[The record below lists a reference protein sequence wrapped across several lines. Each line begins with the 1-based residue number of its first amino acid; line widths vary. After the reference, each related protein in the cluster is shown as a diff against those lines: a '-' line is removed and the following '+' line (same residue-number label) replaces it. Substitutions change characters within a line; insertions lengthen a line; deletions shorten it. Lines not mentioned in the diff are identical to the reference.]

1 MSDPTVPA
9 AELRAVTIGYGR
21 EPVSTDLDLAIPAG
35 KLTMVIGPNG
45 CGKSTALR
53 AMARL
58 IRPEAGTVL
67 LDGRDIRQLSTRQVA
82 RRLGLLPQQSI
93 APDGIRVAELV
104 ARGRHP
110 HQGPFRQWSEADE
123 AAVAEAMA
131 RTGVSEYSAL
141 PVDQLSG
148 GQRQR
153 VWIAMALA
161 QQTPVLLL
169 DEPTTF
175 LDLTHQLEVLELCKH
190 LTGDG
195 HRTIAAVMHDLGH
208 ACRYADHLIAM
219 RDGAVVAAGTPADI
233 VTTEFVRDVFDVEAK
248 IILDPV
254 AGTPLVIPMTKKWSN
269 DDNAHH
275 AGDGGSHP
283 GGTTTCPGIT
293 GRGRSAETLG
303 AETRLNR

>member
-1 MSDPTVPA
+1 VAEIAVSAPVELKGVTV
-9 AELRAVTIGYGR
+9 GYGR
-21 EPVSTDLDLAIPAG
+21 EPVSTDLDLAIPPG

-58 IRPEAGTVL
+58 IRPRTGAVL
-67 LDGRDIRQLSTRQVA
+67 LDGRDIRELSTRQVA

-110 HQGPFRQWSEADE
+110 HQGPFRQWSEADDT
-123 AAVAEAMA
+123 AVAEAME
-131 RTGVSEYSAL
+131 RTGVAAYSGL

-153 VWIAMALA
+153 VWIAMVLA
-161 QQTPVLLL
+161 QETPVLLL

-175 LDLTHQLEVLELCKH
+175 LDLTHQLEVLDLCQH
-190 LTGDG
+190 LTREGD
-195 HRTIAAVMHDLGH
+195 RTIAAVMHDLGH

-219 RDGAVVAAGTPADI
+219 RDGAIIAAGRPDEIVTPALI
-233 VTTEFVRDVFDVEAK
+233 RDVFDVETM
-248 IILDPV
+248 IISDP
-254 AGTPLVIPMTKKWSN
+254 ASGTPLVIPMTQKW
-269 DDNAHH
+269 ARQ
-275 AGDGGSHP
+275 P
-283 GGTTTCPGIT
+283 M
-293 GRGRSAETLG
+293 
-303 AETRLNR
+303 

>member
-1 MSDPTVPA
+1 VSEIPTPATAASDATVSNPV
-9 AELRAVTIGYGR
+9 ELKAVTLGYDR
-21 EPVSTDLDLAIPAG
+21 VPVSTDLDLAVPAG
-35 KLTMVIGPNG
+35 KLTMIIGPNG

-58 IRPEAGTVL
+58 LAPRTGTVL
-67 LDGRDIRQLSTRQVA
+67 LDGRDIRERSTREVA

-123 AAVAEAMA
+123 IAVADAME
-131 RTGVSEYSAL
+131 RTGVAAYSGL

-153 VWIAMALA
+153 VWIAMVLA
-161 QQTPVLLL
+161 QETPVLLL

-175 LDLTHQLEVLELCKH
+175 LDLTHQLEILDLCRH
-190 LTGDG
+190 LTRDGD
-195 HRTIAAVMHDLGH
+195 RTITAVMHDLAH

-219 RDGAVVAAGTPADI
+219 RNGAVSAAGPPTEI
-233 VTTEFVRDVFDVEAK
+233 VTAELIRKVFDVDAM
-248 IILDPV
+248 IVPDPV
-254 AGTPLVIPMTKKWSN
+254 TATPLVIPLIQKWSYQK
-269 DDNAHH
+269 
-275 AGDGGSHP
+275 SQ
-283 GGTTTCPGIT
+283 
-293 GRGRSAETLG
+293 
-303 AETRLNR
+303 RLA

>member
-1 MSDPTVPA
+1 MN
-9 AELRAVTIGYGR
+9 
-21 EPVSTDLDLAIPAG
+21 LAIPAG

-58 IRPEAGTVL
+58 LAPKTGTVL
-67 LDGRDIRQLSTRQVA
+67 LEGRDIRELSTRQVA
-82 RRLGLLPQQSI
+82 QRLGLLPQHSI

-110 HQGPFRQWSEADE
+110 HQGPFGQWTEADE
-123 AAVAEAMA
+123 AAVADAME
-131 RTGVSEYSAL
+131 RTGVATYSGL

-161 QQTPVLLL
+161 QETPILLL

-175 LDLTHQLEVLELCKH
+175 LDLTHQLEVLDLCRH
-190 LTGDG
+190 LTHDGD
-195 HRTIAAVMHDLGH
+195 RTIAAVMHDLGH

-219 RDGAVVAAGTPADI
+219 RDGAVVAVGPPAEVVTPKLL
-233 VTTEFVRDVFDVEAK
+233 RDVFDVEAMT
-248 IILDPV
+248 IPDPV
-254 AGTPLVIPMTKKWSN
+254 AGTPLVIP
-269 DDNAHH
+269 
-275 AGDGGSHP
+275 
-283 GGTTTCPGIT
+283 IT
-293 GRGRSAETLG
+293 QNWPYQRT
-303 AETRLNR
+303 

>member
-1 MSDPTVPA
+1 MSDIAMSAP
-9 AELRAVTIGYGR
+9 AELKGVTIGYGR
-21 EPVSTDLDLAIPAG
+21 EPVSIDLDLAIPSG

-58 IRPEAGTVL
+58 MAPQTGAVL
-67 LDGRDIRQLSTRQVA
+67 LDGCDIRGLSTRQVA

-110 HQGPFRQWSEADE
+110 HQGPFRQWSAADE
-123 AAVAEAMA
+123 TAVAEAMEL
-131 RTGVSEYSAL
+131 TGIAAYSGL

-153 VWIAMALA
+153 VWIALVLA
-161 QQTPVLLL
+161 QETPVLLL

-175 LDLTHQLEVLELCKH
+175 LDLTHQLEILDLCRH
-190 LTGDG
+190 LTREGA
-195 HRTIAAVMHDLGH
+195 RTIAAVMHDLGH

-219 RDGAVVAAGTPADI
+219 RGGAVIAAGPPAEI
-233 VTTEFVRDVFDVEAK
+233 VTAELIREVFDVEAM
-248 IILDPV
+248 IMSDPV
-254 AGTPLVIPMTKKWSN
+254 SGTPLVIPMIRKWSYQ
-269 DDNAHH
+269 
-275 AGDGGSHP
+275 
-283 GGTTTCPGIT
+283 
-293 GRGRSAETLG
+293 RG
-303 AETRLNR
+303 